1 MTGFDINAVLTGKL
15 QRMHHVQRYSSIPV
29 LFPEN
34 VAAHTGQICMLAYL
48 IAHDLNSIPFDPMF
62 RTNAHQV
69 DLGLLMS
76 KAVTH
81 DLMSEVMSG
90 DIIRSYKHSSEEIRE
105 ACQAADQINVD
116 LLASEIGGEAGSRAY
131 FDWMRA
137 KDGSL
142 EGRIVA
148 LCDLLCVVAYCVQE
162 HKAGNTL
169 IDGVMHGMHEA
180 VQPFLY
186 TPLSQYV
193 NDVFPN
199 NRWDDPYRRET
210 E

>member
-1 MTGFDINAVLTGKL
+1 MTGFDINEVLNGKL

-48 IAHDLNSIPFDPMF
+48 IAEDM
-62 RTNAHQV
+62 NAQSMSASTESTSVV
-69 DLGLLMS
+69 DVGGVLS

-90 DIIRSYKHSSEEIRE
+90 DIIRSYKHSGSAIKQ
-105 ACQAADQINVD
+105 ACQEADEVNVKI
-116 LLASEIGGEAGSRAY
+116 LSKEIGGAAGRCAY
-131 FDWMRA
+131 FDWAAA

-169 IDGVMHGMHEA
+169 IDGVMRGMHEA
-180 VQPFLY
+180 IQPFLY
-186 TPLSQYV
+186 TPLGQYV

-199 NRWDDPYRRET
+199 NRWDDPYRREQP
-210 E
+210 